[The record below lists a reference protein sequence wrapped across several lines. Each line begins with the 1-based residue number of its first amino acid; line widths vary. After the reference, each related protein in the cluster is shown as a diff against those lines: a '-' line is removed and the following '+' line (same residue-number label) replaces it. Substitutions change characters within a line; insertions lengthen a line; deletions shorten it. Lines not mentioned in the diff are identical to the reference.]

1 MTPPLSL
8 EERVSRT
15 VNRLAVVERLM
26 ELEGLQD
33 ADDREHEDAVRAGL
47 HALIMESY
55 DDLEPIE
62 HAPFAVTNWE
72 PGQDEQTEPDEPAGE
87 DTAQPAGAR

>member
-1 MTPPLSL
+1 MTL

-15 VNRLAVVERLM
+15 VNRLAVVDRLL

-72 PGQDEQTEPDEPAGE
+72 PGQDEQPEPDTTGGE
-87 DTAQPAGAR
+87 DTAEPAAD

>member
-8 EERVSRT
+8 EERICRT

-62 HAPFAVTNWE
+62 HAPFEITSWT
-72 PGQDEQTEPDEPAGE
+72 PDTQPEPDTQAGE
-87 DTAQPAGAR
+87 HTVPPAA